1 MNGYFRNNLLEPK
14 SLKVRHN
21 ELVNEML
28 RRGYKHNTPLEF
40 ENSILEYLGNRIDN
54 KINKS
59 LSLNTLIDKCQLCKK
74 RLNKMVEIGM
84 ITKEQVEEML
94 K

>member
-1 MNGYFRNNLLEPK
+1 MDGYFRNNLLEPK
-14 SLKVRHN
+14 SLKVRHD
-21 ELVNEML
+21 ELIVEML

-40 ENSILEYLGNRIDN
+40 EDTIFEYLGSNKSN

-59 LSLNTLIDKCQLCKK
+59 LSLNTLINKCQLCKE

>member
-54 KINKS
+54 K
-59 LSLNTLIDKCQLCKK
+59 
-74 RLNKMVEIGM
+74 
-84 ITKEQVEEML
+84 
-94 K
+94 